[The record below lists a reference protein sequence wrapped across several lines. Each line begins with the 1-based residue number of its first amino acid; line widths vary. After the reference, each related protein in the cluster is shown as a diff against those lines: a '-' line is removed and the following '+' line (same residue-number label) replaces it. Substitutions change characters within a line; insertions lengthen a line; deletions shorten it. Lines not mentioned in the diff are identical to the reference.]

1 MMAAKTQAAM
11 PRKDRVPESALQM
24 LSSRSLSL
32 QPGRMRQIPCLNAAW
47 RHTAVVIIQG
57 LQSCSERLPEMEM
70 QVLLA
75 RAAEQGN
82 AHAQFRLGVMYEQGQ
97 GVRKNEGKALIWL
110 RKAADQGN
118 DDARSR
124 LSCIE
129 GNGSAPIQK
138 NRPVSSA
145 SGFFGSLFGF

>member
-1 MMAAKTQAAM
+1 
-11 PRKDRVPESALQM
+11 
-24 LSSRSLSL
+24 
-32 QPGRMRQIPCLNAAW
+32 
-47 RHTAVVIIQG
+47 
-57 LQSCSERLPEMEM
+57 
-70 QVLLA
+70 
-75 RAAEQGN
+75 
-82 AHAQFRLGVMYEQGQ
+82 MYEQGQ